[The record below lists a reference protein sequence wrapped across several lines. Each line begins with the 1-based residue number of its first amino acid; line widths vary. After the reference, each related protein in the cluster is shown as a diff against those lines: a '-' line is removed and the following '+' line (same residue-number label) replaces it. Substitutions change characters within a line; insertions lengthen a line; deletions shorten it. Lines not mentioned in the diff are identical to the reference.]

1 VPQVISAA
9 RKYQFATKA
18 TYILVGGLGGLGRS
32 IAQWMVDNGA
42 RNIVFLSRS
51 GVQKPEA
58 QQLVEALKRTGV
70 RVTVYACDVGNR
82 DHLETVIQE
91 CTRDLPPIRGVI
103 QGAMDLR
110 VSQFE
115 SLCLSSFSI
124 D

>member
-1 VPQVISAA
+1 MDGRQWRQKHRFSVQVRCSEA
-9 RKYQFATKA
+9 RST
-18 TYILVGGLGGLGRS
+18 TTGGS
-32 IAQWMVDNGA
+32 I
-42 RNIVFLSRS
+42 
-51 GVQKPEA
+51 E
-58 QQLVEALKRTGV
+58 RTGV